1 MHMLKTQ
8 ARIRPRAL
16 RTGDTVAIVAPSG
29 AVDPER
35 LEYGTGLLTR
45 LGFRSVVE
53 PNISDRRGYL
63 AGTSDQ
69 ASAAAFTRAFVDP
82 DVSGIICAKGGY
94 GAIRLLPYINWDAV
108 RANPK
113 FFCGFSD
120 ITAIHA
126 AIRHETGLV
135 TFHGP
140 MAALLLDE
148 EVLPWNEQGLLAA
161 MTSIQPLGTVASP
174 SGGPTVETLIT
185 GQAEGELE
193 GGNLSLLAALCGTPW
208 QPDLRGRLLLVED
221 VNEAPYRFD
230 RMLTQLILAGA
241 FEGVRGIVVGDS
253 PTCDRPPSPRGLTL
267 REVLLDR
274 LGPLGVPMIYGFP
287 CAHSAYRATLPLGV
301 RAHLD
306 ADNSTLTFLEGAC
319 VPGR

>member
-69 ASAAAFTRAFVDP
+69 ASAAAITRAFADR

-148 EVLPWNEQGLLAA
+148 EVPA
-161 MTSIQPLGTVASP
+161 
-174 SGGPTVETLIT
+174 VE
-185 GQAEGELE
+185 
-193 GGNLSLLAALCGTPW
+193 
-208 QPDLRGRLLLVED
+208 R
-221 VNEAPYRFD
+221 
-230 RMLTQLILAGA
+230 AGA
-241 FEGVRGIVVGDS
+241 ACGYDLH
-253 PTCDRPPSPRGLTL
+253 PTARDRGLT
-267 REVLLDR
+267 
-274 LGPLGVPMIYGFP
+274 
-287 CAHSAYRATLPLGV
+287 V
-301 RAHLD
+301 RRPDGRNTDH
-306 ADNSTLTFLEGAC
+306 G
-319 VPGR
+319 PGRR